1 MVWPEV
7 QKIGGTMSRLL
18 SDEALA
24 DQAAVQ
30 AVINT
35 TNCTFIEALKSL
47 EIARWTVDE
56 AIKIVYNRR

>member
-1 MVWPEV
+1 
-7 QKIGGTMSRLL
+7 MSRLL

-24 DQAAVQ
+24 DQTAVQ

-47 EIARWTVDE
+47 EIARWAVDE
-56 AIKIVYNRR
+56 AIKIVYIRR

>member
-1 MVWPEV
+1 
-7 QKIGGTMSRLL
+7 MSRLL

-24 DQAAVQ
+24 DQTAVQ

-35 TNCTFIEALKSL
+35 TNCTFTEALKSL
-47 EIARWTVDE
+47 EIVRWAVDE

>member
-1 MVWPEV
+1 
-7 QKIGGTMSRLL
+7 MSRLL

-24 DQAAVQ
+24 DQTAVQ

-47 EIARWTVDE
+47 ESARWAVDE
-56 AIKIVYNRR
+56 AIKIVLTLSIRLVKLVLISF

>member
-1 MVWPEV
+1 M
-7 QKIGGTMSRLL
+7 GRLL

-24 DQAAVQ
+24 DQTAIQ

-47 EIARWTVDE
+47 EIAGW
-56 AIKIVYNRR
+56 AIDKAIEIVYNRR